1 MGAVRK
7 RNQDKLGLLKFK
19 NFIPLHIE
27 SIMKKI
33 VLITGSTDGIG
44 KLTGTKLVQQG
55 HEVYL
60 HGRNPEKL
68 STVISEI
75 KEKTKNEN
83 VKGFVADFSDL
94 DAVKQMAH
102 QIQRELSKIDVLIN
116 NAGVYNS
123 SKSQNDDGLDMRF
136 VVNYLA
142 PFLLTNEL
150 LPLLKQG
157 EKSRIINLSSAAQS
171 QINYEVLTGK
181 TKRSQGETYT
191 QSKLA
196 LTMWSFYLAKRE
208 PDINAIAVNP
218 GSLLNTNMVKE
229 AFGNYWSSA
238 DKGATILYEL
248 AVSDEY
254 QDASGKYFDNDRGT
268 FAEAHPDAYDKK
280 KIDKLIAITAT
291 ILTN

>member
-1 MGAVRK
+1 
-7 RNQDKLGLLKFK
+7 
-19 NFIPLHIE
+19 
-27 SIMKKI
+27 MKKI

-44 KLTGTKLVQQG
+44 KLVGTKLAKQG

-60 HGRNPEKL
+60 HGRNPDKL

-75 KEKTKNEN
+75 KEQTKNEN

-94 DAVKQMAH
+94 DAVKKMAH
-102 QIQRELSKIDVLIN
+102 QIKQELSKIDVLIN

-123 SKSQNDDGLDMRF
+123 SKSQNSDGLDMRF

-150 LPLLKQG
+150 IPLLKKA
-157 EKSRIINLSSAAQS
+157 ENSRVINLCSAAQS
-171 QINYEVLTGK
+171 SIDYEVLTGK
-181 TKRSQGETYT
+181 TKRSQGETYA

-196 LTMWSFYLAKRE
+196 LTMWSFYLAKTL

-238 DKGATILYEL
+238 DKGANILYEL

-254 QDASGKYFDNDRGT
+254 QDASGKYFDNDKGT
-268 FAEAHPDAYDKK
+268 FAEAHPDVYNAT
-280 KIDKLIAITAT
+280 KINKLITT
-291 ILTN
+291 TVEILAN